1 MRDTTLSIDSIDNSA
16 VVREQWV
23 AIPGF
28 RLFTRLEGSQPAG
41 CAPRLPSIVLEAGG
55 GAHADWWAWVQ
66 RHLARHTAVLA
77 YDRAGLGR
85 SAGGG
90 NPPRADIGAVATAR
104 RLHNLLQVMAA
115 QSLPPPYLLVGH
127 SLGGLYAQAY
137 ASAYPEQV
145 CGVALVDHTL
155 APQRGALLPRLMCT
169 GLSALAA
176 VSGAWASLRP
186 AQRWRWTRNAALK
199 LAGELPGPARASI
212 IEALNTPLQLSGAL
226 REIGALHTLL
236 RWVARQPLPLGLPIL
251 CVSAGRRSG
260 TQARAR
266 NSDQQAQRQQFSQRI
281 AGAGY
286 LQIDEADHASLL
298 THPEHAA
305 RLADALL
312 AFGAVLPLA
321 RPTPGLTA

>member
-1 MRDTTLSIDSIDNSA
+1 MRGTTLSFDSIENSA

-28 RLFTRLEGSQPAG
+28 RLFTRLEGSRPAG
-41 CAPRLPSIVLEAGG
+41 CAPMLPSIVLEAGG

-66 RHLARHTAVLA
+66 QRLARHTVVLA

-90 NPPRADIGAVATAR
+90 NPARADIGAMATAR
-104 RLHNLLQVMAA
+104 RLHDLLRALATQG
-115 QSLPPPYLLVGH
+115 LPPPYLLVGH

-155 APQRGALLPRLMCT
+155 APQGGALLPRLLCA
-169 GLSALAA
+169 GLSALATI
-176 VSGAWASLRP
+176 SGAWARLRP
-186 AQRWRWTRNAALK
+186 AQRWRLTRNAALK
-199 LAGELPGPARASI
+199 LAGELPGAARASI

-226 REIGALHTLL
+226 REVGALHTLL
-236 RWVARQPLPLGLPIL
+236 RWVARTPLPVGLPVL
-251 CVSAGRRSG
+251 CVSAGRRTG
-260 TQARAR
+260 AQARAR
-266 NSDQQAQRQQFSQRI
+266 TSDQQAQRQQFSRRI
-281 AGAGY
+281 AAAHC
-286 LQIDEADHASLL
+286 LRIDEADHASLL

-312 AFGAVLPLA
+312 AFGAALPPA
-321 RPTPGLTA
+321 RPTPGMTT